1 MTLWNKIV
9 LAFKAGVLHD
19 YEGALIYL
27 LDKVLNPWLN
37 SDKVSRNVAK
47 AVETLEKVISLT
59 YRYEKYVPACFE
71 SRFKALRSAIEALL
85 EALDDG
91 ELSSAELKI
100 IFKRIRDVKD
110 TFTKYSPANDNK
122 LLSADTETTSQ
133 AGD

>member
-37 SDKVSRNVAK
+37 SEKVSRNVAK